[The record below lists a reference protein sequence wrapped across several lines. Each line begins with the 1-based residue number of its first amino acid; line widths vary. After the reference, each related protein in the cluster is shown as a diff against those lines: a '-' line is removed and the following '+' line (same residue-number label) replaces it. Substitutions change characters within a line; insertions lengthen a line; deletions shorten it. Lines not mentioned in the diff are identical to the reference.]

1 MNDTYKLTTTE
12 LCRLLRLYAQHKRI
26 TRSSNTGN
34 DEHFLD
40 LIEEAVNRLEQNW
53 KRDMSV

>member
-1 MNDTYKLTTTE
+1 MNDTYKLATTE
-12 LCRLLRLYAQHKRI
+12 LCRLLRLYTEHKRI

-34 DEHFLD
+34 DDHFLD